1 MCVVGAAALVGALS
15 VWNPEPWRL
24 ADERLGQF
32 AWRLIESDAFEERIV
47 AVEIDEAS
55 LRAAGPW
62 PWPRETVARLLDA
75 LRTAGAGPVMVD
87 MIFAEPREGDARLV
101 QVLAGGGIVLAEV
114 FALDDQAPGRVGR
127 LAGGTGQR
135 CEGPAPRARGFIGNA
150 RVLIEDGRAPAGHI
164 SPVVDGDGTVR
175 RVPALVCFDG
185 ELHAMLALAG
195 IAQAAGVDGGW
206 RLARSRDRFGP
217 AWRVE
222 HPELP
227 GIVAPMDADGST
239 RVPFRIA
246 RSAFR
251 SVSAARVLGLGATP
265 LEEGSLHGALVLV
278 GGSAFGLG
286 DAVPTPQSGL
296 ALGMEV
302 HLQLAAALLDG
313 NLPYRPL
320 AARWMLAAEASVAA
334 AILLM
339 FALGRRRRAAR
350 WVLLA
355 GVGLA
360 GLTWVAHLVWLQ
372 AHDWWLGWIALPA
385 FCLALAAS
393 LAIWG
398 QARTLTE
405 RDRLARQFAAYLP
418 GSVVSRLAEVEP
430 STRIEAERRAISV
443 LFADIRNFSGFAE
456 GRSPEDVATFLQGF
470 FDAAAR
476 IVDRHGG
483 TVDKFMGDEVMALFG
498 IEGPAQQAQRH
509 AAAALA
515 AAEELVAF
523 SRHYLGTWADR
534 TGSDLGLG
542 VGIESGPALV
552 GNFGGMKRRTYTALG
567 HTVTIASRLEPLT
580 RRLGRAILVGPGTA
594 AALGPRAAA
603 RLDDLGEFQLP
614 GMSAAQRVFS
624 PRVDNAASG
633 SRARA

>member
-1 MCVVGAAALVGALS
+1 MLVAALQS
-15 VWNPEPWRL
+15 WNPEPWRL

-32 AWRLIESDAFEERIV
+32 AWRLIESDVPEERIV

-62 PWPRETVARLLDA
+62 PWPRETVARLVQA
-75 LRTAGAGPVMVD
+75 LRAAGAGPVMVD
-87 MIFAEPREGDARLV
+87 MIFAEARDGDAHLADAI
-101 QVLAGGGIVLAEV
+101 AGGGVVLAEV
-114 FALDDQAPGRVGR
+114 FALADQAPGRVGR

-135 CEGPAPRARGFIGNA
+135 CEPPAPRARGFIGNA
-150 RVLIEDGRAPAGHI
+150 RVLVERSGAPAGHI
-164 SPVVDGDGTVR
+164 SPIVDGDGTVR
-175 RVPALVCFDG
+175 RVPALVCVDG
-185 ELHAMLALAG
+185 ELHAMLSLAG
-195 IAQAAGVDGGW
+195 IAQAAALDNGW
-206 RLARSRDRFGP
+206 RLARSHSLFGP
-217 AWRVE
+217 AFEVA
-222 HPELP
+222 HPGLP

-239 RVPFRIA
+239 RVPFRVA

-251 SVSAARVLGLGATP
+251 SVSAARVLGLGAAP
-265 LEEGSLHGALVLV
+265 LADGSLHGALVLV

-313 NLPYRPL
+313 SLPYRPL
-320 AARWMLAAEASVAA
+320 ASAWLLAAEAALAA

-350 WVLLA
+350 WLLLA
-355 GVGLA
+355 GAGLA
-360 GLTWVAHLVWLQ
+360 GLAWLAHLAWLQ
-372 AHDWWLGWIALPA
+372 SNDWWLGWIALPA
-385 FCLALAAS
+385 FCVALAAS

-418 GSVVSRLAEVEP
+418 GSVVRRLAEVEP

-456 GRSPEDVATFLQGF
+456 GRSPEDVAAFLQGF

-498 IEGPAQQAQRH
+498 VEGPAQRAQAH
-509 AAAALA
+509 AAAALS

-523 SRHYLGTWADR
+523 SRHYLGTWTER
-534 TGSDLGLG
+534 TGAELGLG
-542 VGIESGPALV
+542 VGIETGLALV
-552 GNFGGMKRRTYTALG
+552 GNFGGVKRRTYTALG

-594 AALGPRAAA
+594 AALGPQADA

-624 PRVDNAASG
+624 PRVDNAAAG
-633 SRARA
+633 VRARA